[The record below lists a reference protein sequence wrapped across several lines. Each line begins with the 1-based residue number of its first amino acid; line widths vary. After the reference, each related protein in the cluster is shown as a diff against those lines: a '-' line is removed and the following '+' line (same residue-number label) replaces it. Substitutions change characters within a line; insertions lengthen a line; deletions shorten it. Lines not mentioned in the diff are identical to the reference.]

1 MGMRSQIY
9 IRWHITDR
17 KGIFHEGLIAR
28 YFGWNFGIRMVSRCK
43 SILEEIQNVFL
54 PYPYRFSDH
63 DYIKKLE
70 RFCDV
75 NFDMQDIQVSTDI
88 INEVKEYLPENTE
101 FLFRQDNNNGQLFID
116 VSDSGIKYGFMK
128 YFNSDMV
135 MDAEKYME
143 WDRSDS
149 GLPNWHV
156 PDKNVGTTEIIY
168 TEKNIDEIN
177 EMASLMSLD
186 EIHQFVDWSLE
197 YIQEVIGG
205 ERTYDLA

>member
-1 MGMRSQIY
+1 MP
-9 IRWHITDR
+9 
-17 KGIFHEGLIAR
+17 GILAG
-28 YFGWNFGIRMVSRCK
+28 
-43 SILEEIQNVFL
+43 ILESGWSADASPFL
-54 PYPYRFSDH
+54 KKYRM
-63 DYIKKLE
+63 
-70 RFCDV
+70 C
-75 NFDMQDIQVSTDI
+75 DIQVSTDI

-128 YFNSDMV
+128 YFNSDTV

-197 YIQEVIGG
+197 YIHVETVVRLQ
-205 ERTYDLA
+205 RKHT